1 MLAPMRI
8 GTRLKSWA
16 KCIKR
21 DGALA
26 VASAAALLAAAPSHA
41 DVYAFSWGFR
51 WASGQILHDADVADS
66 DPSANRE
73 VYADS
78 ILGYDLI
85 GLREV
90 DFSFPTL
97 RGAGG
102 SIVVDRAADG
112 SGALHT
118 ITFVF
123 GPAVPGSSDIY
134 QLVAALDPALS
145 FGPYPTDQPWEAE
158 LAGNVFRGDE
168 QDFLA
173 MTPGYLTRHEAVAA
187 AVPEP
192 ASGVLWGLGLA
203 GIALWRHRRP
213 G

>member
-1 MLAPMRI
+1 MTTFAQRLA
-8 GTRLKSWA
+8 
-16 KCIKR
+16 
-21 DGALA
+21 ALA
-26 VASAAALLAAAPSHA
+26 LTSAALLAAAPA
-41 DVYAFSWGFR
+41 QAGVFSFNWGFR
-51 WASGQILHDADVADS
+51 WASGQILHDAGVADS
-66 DPSANRE
+66 DPSATRE

-78 ILGYDLI
+78 ILGYDLS

-112 SGALHT
+112 SGALDT
-118 ITFVF
+118 ITFLF
-123 GPAVPGSSDIY
+123 GAAVPGSSDIY

-145 FGPYPTDQPWEAE
+145 VGPYPIDQPWEAD

-168 QDFLA
+168 RYFLA
-173 MTPGYLTRHEAVAA
+173 MTPGYLTRHDAVAA

-192 ASGVLWGLGLA
+192 ASWALLGLGLA
-203 GIALWRHRRP
+203 GIALWRRRRP